1 MTSSS
6 KLSNYKIRLRR
17 LQQQCTLKDYTII
30 FHFNA
35 NNETIVFKQTEQDA
49 VVAYIWAWLYYAY
62 VKFVMCM
69 RNMWVV
75 QWYCVFKTN

>member
-1 MTSSS
+1 MTDTRQKATKVKCKHDESIT
-6 KLSNYKIRLRR
+6 K
-17 LQQQCTLKDYTII
+17 
-30 FHFNA
+30 
-35 NNETIVFKQTEQDA
+35 QDA

-75 QWYCVFKTN
+75 QVVAGFLQGVVFTGCW